1 MTDEELIKRLEEIKD
16 LVIILRRIKDRGQRE
31 KFRNIVRREIS
42 DLKNY

>member
-1 MTDEELIKRLEEIKD
+1 MTDEELIKRLEGIKD
-16 LVIILRRIKDRGQRE
+16 LVIVLQKIKDRGQQE

>member
-16 LVIILRRIKDRGQRE
+16 LVIILLKIKDRGQQER
-31 KFRNIVRREIS
+31 FRNIVRREIS